1 MDKKVKKRDFMGS
14 IQNSQRCLP
23 SVKRREDSLLYAQI
37 EQSLQQR
44 DVKMTIQESAGDP
57 NDLMFATEIDVGNH
71 QP

>member
-37 EQSLQQR
+37 EQSLQQQ
-44 DVKMTIQESAGDP
+44 DVKMTI
-57 NDLMFATEIDVGNH
+57 
-71 QP
+71 